1 MFTGIIENVGR
12 VVAISEEGTNVH
24 FTIEAN
30 FSSELQV
37 DQSVAHNGV
46 CLTVVEAT
54 ADAYV
59 VTAIHETMERTNLGD
74 WSNGTMVNL
83 ERCTQL
89 GGRLD
94 GHLVQGHVD
103 TTAVLVKTID
113 QKGSW
118 ELHFKHAPNPE
129 YVTVPKGSITLN
141 GISLTVVESS
151 SEGFSVA
158 IIPYTWNHANLHQ
171 LEAGDRVNLE
181 FDIIGKYVARIL
193 GQQRSE

>member
-1 MFTGIIENVGR
+1 MSIR
-12 VVAISEEGTNVH
+12 
-24 FTIEAN
+24 
-30 FSSELQV
+30 
-37 DQSVAHNGV
+37 
-46 CLTVVEAT
+46 
-54 ADAYV
+54 
-59 VTAIHETMERTNLGD
+59 R
-74 WSNGTMVNL
+74 
-83 ERCTQL
+83 R
-89 GGRLD
+89 
-94 GHLVQGHVD
+94 
-103 TTAVLVKTID
+103 VLVKTID

-158 IIPYTWNHANLHQ
+158 IIPYTWNHTNLHQ